1 MNSSILLSYLQQ
13 LDLNIEEV
21 KPDIYKG
28 FSCNVKNWHSF
39 RIWVNKKRNVTIKT
53 KGIQKSFNISNLN
66 ELKKELKS
74 FELI

>member
-1 MNSSILLSYLQQ
+1 MNSSILLIYLQQ

-39 RIWVNKKRNVTIKT
+39 RIWVNKK
-53 KGIQKSFNISNLN
+53 
-66 ELKKELKS
+66 EM
-74 FELI
+74 